1 MEIYKNTMLDWLMP
15 SRLALA
21 TLSVASRTRSSIN
34 SKSYWNYARL
44 VDGTDEPGASALREK
59 EPMSEQS
66 KQFWAGARAEIPLL
80 IGVIPFGLIYG
91 ALAVNA
97 GLSNAE
103 AQLMSS
109 IVFAGSAQ
117 FITAQLVHQAAPG
130 LVIVLT
136 IAIVNLR
143 HMLYSASMAP
153 YIASLPTRW
162 KAVLSYLLTDEAY
175 APTILHYEKHG
186 ITPYAHWFWLGAG
199 CTLWAF
205 WQTSTAVGI
214 FLGAAIPE
222 SWSLDFALP
231 LTFIAMLVPVLRGR
245 PAIAAALSAGVVALL
260 AFSLPYKL
268 GLIVAALVG
277 ILVGTLLERI
287 S

>member
-1 MEIYKNTMLDWLMP
+1 
-15 SRLALA
+15 
-21 TLSVASRTRSSIN
+21 
-34 SKSYWNYARL
+34 
-44 VDGTDEPGASALREK
+44 
-59 EPMSEQS
+59 MSEQS

-117 FITAQLVHQAAPG
+117 FITAQLVHEAAPG

-175 APTILHYEKHG
+175 APTILQYEKHG

-199 CTLWAF
+199 CALWTF